1 MVASERKEAMSKEA
15 SKVCDQPDCK
25 GEVIAK
31 GKCAK
36 HYLQMRRGRLGKTRP
51 MSPEGEG
58 AEVSFRCHAD
68 LKKAIRRLA
77 KTEKREASELW
88 REAAA
93 LLLRARALRA
103 SKS

>member
-1 MVASERKEAMSKEA
+1 VSKVDKEP

-25 GEVIAK
+25 GEVVAK

-36 HYLQMRRGRLGKTRP
+36 HYLQQRRGRLGKTRP
-51 MSPEGEG
+51 MNP
-58 AEVSFRCHAD
+58 VSFRCHAD
-68 LKKAIRRLA
+68 LKKAVKRQA
-77 KTEKREASELW
+77 KLEKREPSELW
-88 REAAA
+88 REGAA